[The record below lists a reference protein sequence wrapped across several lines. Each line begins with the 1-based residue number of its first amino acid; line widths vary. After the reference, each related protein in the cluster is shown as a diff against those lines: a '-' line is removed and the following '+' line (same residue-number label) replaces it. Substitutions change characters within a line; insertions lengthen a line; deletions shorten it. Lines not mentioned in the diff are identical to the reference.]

1 MQFSVRRF
9 LLLIPV
15 MFISAC
21 AGQAPVAYHTEKF
34 DNTNIYSRRFPVAP
48 ASACEAVNRT
58 LLSQGYIVNTANATQ
73 VDGHKSFQPANDV
86 HVEIAFRVVCTDDS
100 SSGQMRSTIFVTALE
115 DRYAVKKVNNSASVG
130 VGALGSLSLPFT
142 SSDDSM
148 VRVASETIETE
159 KFYARFFQLVE
170 RYLGRNAIPA
180 TQMFLPALDPESAK
194 KEVIPT
200 SSSSSEIVVK
210 EGEKTEEQAEE
221 NSPEKLQEKLLEQS
235 IEKEPTPETKQ
246 DQPTDKLSDKPTP

>member
-1 MQFSVRRF
+1 MQVSVRRF
-9 LLLIPV
+9 LLLVPI
-15 MFISAC
+15 MLISAC
-21 AGQAPVAYHTEKF
+21 AGQAPVAYHSEKF
-34 DNTNIYSRRFPVAP
+34 DTTDIYSRHFPVAP

-100 SSGQMRSTIFVTALE
+100 SSGQMRSTVFVTALE

-130 VGALGSLSLPFT
+130 VGALGSLSLPFS

-194 KEVIPT
+194 KEVTPAASVPAT
-200 SSSSSEIVVK
+200 
-210 EGEKTEEQAEE
+210 TAAEEQGKL
-221 NSPEKLQEKLLEQS
+221 PEQP
-235 IEKEPTPETKQ
+235 KEPQQEPASETKQ
-246 DQPTDKLSDKPTP
+246 DPPQNDKPLP